1 MTTASARPVSLAC
14 VPVTTTES
22 RTSND
27 ETRVPA
33 LIGINKHHMHRLV
46 GVLVHQYG
54 WNLGQDGNLYS
65 PNPAETAWGERVA

>member
-1 MTTASARPVSLAC
+1 MTATLNRVSSSRVPVS
-14 VPVTTTES
+14 TTES

-33 LIGINKHHMHRLV
+33 LVGANKHHMNRLV

-54 WNLGQDGNLYS
+54 WILGQDGNLYS
-65 PNPAETAWGERVA
+65 PDPQSMAWGERVA

>member
-1 MTTASARPVSLAC
+1 MTATLNGVSSSRVPVS
-14 VPVTTTES
+14 TTES

-33 LIGINKHHMHRLV
+33 LVGANKHHMNRLV

-54 WNLGQDGNLYS
+54 WILGQDGNLYS
-65 PNPAETAWGERVA
+65 PDPQSMAWGERVA